1 MAISDKQ
8 ATPWH
13 RFSPWHFAGYLAL
26 SAALLLTL
34 LAFQGLI
41 GFSGEG
47 PDWSLLNDGYFHQIL
62 QFSIFQALLS
72 ALLSVVLAW
81 PIARALYYLPRLRGR
96 RTFLSLCLLC
106 FVMPTLIVITGLIA
120 LLGRSGQLS
129 QITALLFGA
138 GWNIYGLSGILLAHL
153 FLNMP
158 FAVRVLYQQ
167 LQAIPDSSWK
177 LAAQLKLKPFA
188 KLRLIEWPGIRNAI
202 LTLLGFIF
210 VLCFNSFAIVLA
222 LGGGPRSTTLEV
234 AIYQALKYDFNIP
247 EALTL
252 AWTQLLIA
260 GGLWWL
266 VSRLGN
272 PVWLSIDTASRNFT
286 PLPSGNVKRLHQF
299 SYYGG
304 WLLLSLPLLAL
315 LPGLLNSNLQRFNLL
330 DLFQPTL
337 VSLGL
342 ALLAACFGMVL
353 AYLILKPI
361 RWAIHQGDSRRGLLL
376 EWLASHQLV
385 APAMVIS
392 VGLFVLLLPRIDLD
406 RWGMLWVAI
415 LNTTM
420 VLPFAIHQL
429 KPRLL
434 QFDCQY
440 QALSRSLKLN
450 GWQQWQI
457 EWPFIQPVM
466 LSTFA
471 LILVLAL
478 GDVAI
483 YSIFGTQQ
491 WQTLPWLIYSYA
503 GSYRIAEACLASLLL
518 LALCALILWLIERQV
533 QRLERKLKPKH
544 SSDLLSNTTGHCA
557 TKLDKPAPPPLQN
570 DRSI

>member
-1 MAISDKQ
+1 MALSGEQ
-8 ATPWH
+8 PNPWP
-13 RFSPWHFAGYLAL
+13 RFNPWRIAGYLAL
-26 SAALLLTL
+26 SGALLLTL

-41 GFSGEG
+41 GFNGEG
-47 PDWSLLNDGYFHQIL
+47 PDWSLLSDGYFHQIL

-72 ALLSVVLAW
+72 ALLSVALAW

-96 RTFLSLCLLC
+96 RAFLNLCLLC
-106 FVMPTLIVITGLIA
+106 FVMPTLIVITGLVA

-129 QITALLFGA
+129 GITAVLFGDD
-138 GWNIYGLSGILLAHL
+138 WNIYGLSGILLAHL

-158 FAVRVLYQQ
+158 FAVRVFYQQ

-177 LAAQLKLKPFA
+177 LAAQLKLSPQA
-188 KLRLIEWPGIRNAI
+188 QLRLIEWPGIRNAV

-252 AWTQLLIA
+252 AWTQLLIV

-286 PLPSGNVKRLHQF
+286 PVPSNNAKRLHRF
-299 SYYGG
+299 SYYTG

-330 DLFQPTL
+330 DLLHPTL
-337 VSLGL
+337 ISLGL
-342 ALLAACFGMVL
+342 ALLAACCGMTL

-361 RWAIHQGDSRRGLLL
+361 RWALHQGNLRRGLLL

-415 LNTTM
+415 LNTAM

-429 KPRLL
+429 KPRLV
-434 QFDCQY
+434 QFDSQY
-440 QALSRSLKLN
+440 QTLSRSLKLS

-471 LILVLAL
+471 LTLVLAL

-518 LALCALILWLIERQV
+518 LALCALILWLIEWLA
-533 QRLERKLKPKH
+533 QRLNNRLHPKYPRDARTAAD
-544 SSDLLSNTTGHCA
+544 SLDF
-557 TKLDKPAPPPLQN
+557 TKRQLCHEDN
-570 DRSI
+570 DRTP